1 MPTEIKRKETFGGV
15 EIDHIRPAI
24 PESTPP
30 ALNIVLGFEEALK
43 LHLSLGQALAR
54 LNSYNRS
61 TRDGK
66 RSGVNLSVCV
76 CHLCCCL
83 RFTSLVLPRYLS
95 PLLKWIKLKQDYVDG
110 MGE

>member
-66 RSGVNLSVCV
+66 RSGVNL
-76 CHLCCCL
+76 CL
-83 RFTSLVLPRYLS
+83 YTKKQRITVNEGQLKIFKQRF
-95 PLLKWIKLKQDYVDG
+95 
-110 MGE
+110 